1 MGFQRDE
8 VTLSVPASSANLG
21 PGYDT
26 MGLALQMRDTVTVRA
41 TTGATHVTVE
51 GEGAGEVP
59 TDDSNLVV
67 QALRAGL
74 ESVGAPQVGIEM
86 HCCNRIPHGRGLG
99 SSSAAIVAGLS
110 AAGALLGGEALTRD
124 DVFQLAVQMEGHPDN
139 AAPAVY
145 GKAVVGWIETSDTDA
160 SRAYARTFEVHPDIC
175 VTVLIP
181 HFELATSKARN
192 LLPDTVPHRDA
203 AFNVSRAALLPL
215 ALSAYPD
222 LLFYATEDRLHQE
235 YRRVGMPE
243 SLKIVDKL
251 RAAGVPAAI
260 SGAGPSVIVFDHL
273 DPASRQDFE
282 RLGWHPEELSVA
294 TEGVIVS

>member
-8 VTLSVPASSANLG
+8 VTLTVPASSANLG

-74 ESVGAPQVGIEM
+74 ESAGAPQVGVEM
-86 HCCNRIPHGRGLG
+86 RCCNRIPHGRGLG

-110 AAGALLGGEALTRD
+110 AAGALLGGEALTQD

-139 AAPAVY
+139 AAPTVY
-145 GKAVVGWIETSDTDA
+145 GKAVVGWMETSETGTP
-160 SRAYARTFEVHPDIC
+160 RAYARTFEVHPDIC

-215 ALSAYPD
+215 ALSAYPE

-251 RAAGVPAAI
+251 RAAGIPAAI
-260 SGAGPSVIVFDHL
+260 SGAGPSVIVFNHL

-294 TEGVIVS
+294 TEGVIIS